1 MYIKCY
7 CINSIRGG
15 SKTSTPSRKYETC
28 STWLKRVN
36 KTPENIR
43 CKINV
48 SKIMQSDQYFLGILA
63 LIFHLFYLNFN
74 FFGEVF
80 IIM

>member
-1 MYIKCY
+1 
-7 CINSIRGG
+7 
-15 SKTSTPSRKYETC
+15 
-28 STWLKRVN
+28 
-36 KTPENIR
+36 
-43 CKINV
+43 
-48 SKIMQSDQYFLGILA
+48 MQSDQYFLDILA